1 MYFHQKSGRGMYEHA
16 ILQGKDMNAYR
27 KAVPSGMRRQA
38 VPSDAHCIA
47 VPSGEGGDPQAL
59 RSGRT
64 GLT

>member
-1 MYFHQKSGRGMYEHA
+1 MYEHA

-47 VPSGEGGDPQAL
+47 VPSGEGGDPGAYAIGEEGVA
-59 RSGRT
+59 R
-64 GLT
+64 